1 MERKEKNMKK
11 TFTRNGFVYDFE
23 ANKASKKH
31 FSRVDL
37 SARELFFNFFW
48 DGEIP
53 NEIYTKIEGDT
64 TYVSLGF
71 GEDDPEWGAC
81 KYASHWGIKRVGN
94 LYIIAY
100 LGNIYGYTTGVQ
112 EGYEHLWVFEKGG
125 ELLSEIKGEK
135 LRKRLP
141 NRRCFRK

>member
-1 MERKEKNMKK
+1 MERKDKIMEKTMKR
-11 TFTRNGFVYDFE
+11 FGFIKEFE

-37 SARELFFNFFW
+37 SARETFFTYFW
-48 DGEIP
+48 NGEIP
-53 NEIYTKIEGDT
+53 EEVYTKVEGDI
-64 TYVSLGF
+64 TYISFGF
-71 GEDDPEWGAC
+71 GEDDPQWGTC

-112 EGYEHLWVFEKGG
+112 KGYEHLWCIEKGG
-125 ELLSEIKGEK
+125 KLISEVKGEK
-135 LRKRLP
+135 LRDRLP
-141 NRRCFRK
+141 DRRCFR